1 MFDKV
6 LYAFMSIDFGYQSEL
21 YLLLWLHLISTI
33 QSVKAGRADF
43 DMYYALHTDIQNC
56 IILSLSLELAIFS
69 DLEDGY
75 GINHEYMS
83 HEDLYNS
90 TVKKVAEA
98 APKLKALQEK
108 LNPGGKD
115 IWP

>member
-1 MFDKV
+1 MHP
-6 LYAFMSIDFGYQSEL
+6 
-21 YLLLWLHLISTI
+21 WLIKYFIATE
-33 QSVKAGRADF
+33 R
-43 DMYYALHTDIQNC
+43 
-56 IILSLSLELAIFS
+56 AIFS

-83 HEDLYNS
+83 HEEVYNS

-98 APKLKALQEK
+98 APKLKALQNK

>member
-1 MFDKV
+1 MSNETL
-6 LYAFMSIDFGYQSEL
+6 LYSYNLFL
-21 YLLLWLHLISTI
+21 
-33 QSVKAGRADF
+33 
-43 DMYYALHTDIQNC
+43 C
-56 IILSLSLELAIFS
+56 ITSLEHAIFD

-75 GINHEYMS
+75 GVNHEYMS

-98 APKLKALQEK
+98 APKLKALQDK